1 MIPRLVLLTDR
12 SQLSLGRGLIRTVSE
27 CAEAGLEAVVV
38 REHDLEPAARA
49 ALTGEVAAIPSLT
62 VISSRL
68 PDETARGLHLAAHQ
82 PAPGHGWWG
91 RSCHSRDAVARAAAE
106 GASWVTLSPY
116 AASGSKR
123 DLRPVLAPG
132 DLAGHP
138 IPVLALGGIDPTN
151 AAAAVEAGPHGVAV
165 MGAVMRPSYA
175 AAVVYELLEAL
186 R

>member
-12 SQLSLGRGLIRTVSE
+12 SQLSLGRGLIRTVAE
-27 CAEAGLEAVVV
+27 CADAGLEAVLV
-38 REHDLEPAARA
+38 REHDLEPAARR
-49 ALTGEVAAIPSLT
+49 ALVQEFAAIPLLT
-62 VISSRL
+62 VLSSRI
-68 PDETARGLHLAAHQ
+68 PDEMAHGLHLAAHQ

-106 GASWVTLSPY
+106 GAAWATLSPY
-116 AASGSKR
+116 ATSGSKR
-123 DLRPVLAPG
+123 DARSVLAPG

-151 AAAAVEAGPHGVAV
+151 AAAAVAAGGHGVAV
-165 MGAVMRPSYA
+165 MGAVMRAPDP
-175 AAVVYELLEAL
+175 AAVVAELLEAL